1 MHVATQL
8 SSVAAERDDALAEL
22 SDLQVRMDEA
32 FEERRSARSKGAA
45 TPTAT
50 AARSGQRQ
58 GGEEARNDDSGGSGA
73 HTNHW
78 DGSSRP
84 EGNMVRHSSEST
96 RSTTSNEGS
105 QEGEGRSSRKKS
117 NRNAT
122 RANAARTAQT
132 TRPGSGDYASGAGLS
147 TRGPQQRPAR

>member
-1 MHVATQL
+1 MATQL

-58 GGEEARNDDSGGSGA
+58 GGEEDHNDSGSGA
-73 HTNHW
+73 HNNRW